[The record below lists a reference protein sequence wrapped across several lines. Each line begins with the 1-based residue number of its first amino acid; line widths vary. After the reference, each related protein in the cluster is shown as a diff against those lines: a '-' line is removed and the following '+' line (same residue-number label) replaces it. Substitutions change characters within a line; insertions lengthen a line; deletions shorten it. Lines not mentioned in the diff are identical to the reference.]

1 MKWELNCLSIQKR
14 KDRFYLTNLCRRSKR
29 IQSQFRKLRKE
40 EEGLLSLAGGN
51 LIFLLVLKVDDA
63 RVIDLNTVPNSAR
76 PRATTLS
83 ANANDLIQESPRMQ
97 SRVEILEDLL
107 DSEPTPEEAAVI
119 SQLFRQPRIQRL
131 LADNAQQTAPIL
143 NTSLPT
149 GDTRS
154 ESESV
159 SVQEEAG
166 GSRYLHSPT
175 SAHED
180 ESTVDG
186 TGLQKYCPNFI
197 VDESAPV
204 FARRKRIVPGEL
216 LMEEIPRIPF
226 PPMRHSSSHTEELE
240 LHSFLD
246 GTIHLVQLTSSR
258 PLVFSLSQNIGV

>member
-29 IQSQFRKLRKE
+29 IQSQLRKLRKE

-51 LIFLLVLKVDDA
+51 FLFLHVLKVDDA
-63 RVIDLNTVPNSAR
+63 RVTDLNTVPNSAR
-76 PRATTLS
+76 PRATTLLD
-83 ANANDLIQESPRMQ
+83 NANDLIQENPRMQ

-143 NTSLPT
+143 NTSLST
-149 GDTRS
+149 SDMRS

-159 SVQEEAG
+159 SVQEEPG

-175 SAHED
+175 SAHELED
-180 ESTVDG
+180 EESTDGVDG
-186 TGLQKYCPNFI
+186 TG
-197 VDESAPV
+197 
-204 FARRKRIVPGEL
+204 
-216 LMEEIPRIPF
+216 
-226 PPMRHSSSHTEELE
+226 
-240 LHSFLD
+240 
-246 GTIHLVQLTSSR
+246 
-258 PLVFSLSQNIGV
+258 